1 VKRPNKLLD
10 RDMMN
15 EGCSEA
21 PLDAQ
26 TELMKKLATQMKAK
40 IEKAE
45 ADGET

>member
-1 VKRPNKLLD
+1 MKRPNKLLD

-15 EGCSEA
+15 EGHSEA

-26 TELMKKLATQMKAK
+26 TELMKRLATQMKSK
-40 IEKAE
+40 IEKAK